1 MKNFTSILLFLVS
14 ILQIQFVYAQSIES
28 KIALKEGNK
37 TYKKGNYENSLNN
50 YESSFSLD
58 TSNINAIYNKGNAA
72 FMNGDFEQARSNF
85 NSYLSASKNKEDKA
99 TAHYNIG
106 NSYLTQYDKEAQNQ
120 NSQPN
125 DEYLQNAVE
134 QYKAAL
140 RNNSNDE
147 DARYNLSYAMKL
159 LQQNKDQQNKDQ
171 QNKDQQNKDQ
181 QNKDQQNKDQQNK
194 DQQNKDQQNKDQQ
207 NKDQQNKDQQKKEK
221 QPAESKQQAMK
232 NLDAINS
239 DEAKV
244 IMKVNRK
251 KGDQKKKNK
260 TKDW

>member
-50 YESSFSLD
+50 YESSFSFD

-99 TAHYNIG
+99 SAHYNIG
-106 NSYLTQYDKEAQNQ
+106 NSYLTQYAKEAQNQ
-120 NSQPN
+120 SSQPN
-125 DEYLQNAVE
+125 GEYLQNAVE

-140 RNNSNDE
+140 RHNSNDE

-159 LQQNKDQQNKDQ
+159 L
-171 QNKDQQNKDQ
+171 Q

-239 DEAKV
+239 DEEKV
-244 IMKVNRK
+244 LMKVNRK

>member
-28 KIALKEGNK
+28 KIALKQGNN
-37 TYKKGNYENSLNN
+37 TYKKGNYKNSLDN

-85 NSYLSASKNKEDKA
+85 NSYLSATKNKEDKA
-99 TAHYNIG
+99 SAHYNIG
-106 NSYLTQYDKEAQNQ
+106 NSYLTQYTKEAQNQ
-120 NSQPN
+120 SSQPN
-125 DEYLQNAVE
+125 GEYLQNAVE

-140 RNNSNDE
+140 RHNSNDE

-159 LQQNKDQQNKDQ
+159 L
-171 QNKDQQNKDQ
+171 
-181 QNKDQQNKDQQNK
+181 QQNK

-244 IMKVNRK
+244 LMKVNRK

>member
-28 KIALKEGNK
+28 KIALKQGNN
-37 TYKKGNYENSLNN
+37 TYKKGNYKNSLDN

-85 NSYLSASKNKEDKA
+85 NSYLSATKNKEDKA
-99 TAHYNIG
+99 SAHYNIG
-106 NSYLTQYDKEAQNQ
+106 NSYLTQYTKEAQNQ

-125 DEYLQNAVE
+125 GEYLQNAVE

-140 RNNSNDE
+140 RHNSNDE

-159 LQQNKDQQNKDQ
+159 LQ

-244 IMKVNRK
+244 LMKVNRK

>member
-28 KIALKEGNK
+28 KIALKQGNN
-37 TYKKGNYENSLNN
+37 TYKKGNYKNSLDN

-72 FMNGDFEQARSNF
+72 FMNGDFEKARSNF
-85 NSYLSASKNKEDKA
+85 NSYLSATKNKEDKA
-99 TAHYNIG
+99 SAHYNIG
-106 NSYLTQYDKEAQNQ
+106 NSYLTQYTKEAQNQ
-120 NSQPN
+120 SSQPN
-125 DEYLQNAVE
+125 GEYLQNAVE

-140 RNNSNDE
+140 RHNSNDE

-159 LQQNKDQQNKDQ
+159 L
-171 QNKDQQNKDQ
+171 
-181 QNKDQQNKDQQNK
+181 QQNKDQQNK

-244 IMKVNRK
+244 LMKVNRK